1 MEKYNP
7 ENDFLENYL
16 TPSGVNLNK
25 VFTYPL
31 PNIEGLANAG
41 NIIIQGE
48 LEDTYSTN
56 IITKYRSE
64 SLDVNLVEVYKC
76 TQNKKTGNFV
86 RLVGSGSILKNGYP
100 PLLIDAP
107 ILNVDFFTGE
117 STDLQT
123 RMIFN
128 LPLANHTGKKEFFSS
143 FVHKAAQE
151 GVIVEESDTTGNLPS
166 FWGKLLRC
174 KWDGVDLTMMRKL
187 RDHAWKCYEGF
198 IGSVPAEIPFD
209 YQPVQEFLVFEQAER
224 EHYIFKKFGLSV
236 PVEAQGAFFRS
247 MLAAPI
253 KPQTS

>member
-1 MEKYNP
+1 MEKYND
-7 ENDFLENYL
+7 EKDFLENYL
-16 TPSGVNLNK
+16 TPSVENLNK

-64 SLDVNLVEVYKC
+64 SLDVNLIEVYKC

-107 ILNVDFFTGE
+107 ILNLDFLTGK
-117 STDLQT
+117 SADLQS

-128 LPLANHTGKKEFFSS
+128 FPLANDTQQKVFFSS
-143 FVHKAAQE
+143 LVDKAAQE
-151 GVIVEESDTTGNLPS
+151 GITIEQTDTTGHLPS
-166 FWGKLLRC
+166 FWGKMLRC
-174 KWDGVDLTMMRKL
+174 KWDGVDLKMMQKL
-187 RDHAWKCYEGF
+187 RDHAWNCYEGLV
-198 IGSVPAEIPFD
+198 GSEAPVIPFD
-209 YQPVQEFLVFEQAER
+209 YQPVHDFLVFEQAER
-224 EHYIFKKFGLSV
+224 EHYLFKKFGLSV
-236 PVEAQGAFFRS
+236 PVEVQGAFFRS
-247 MLAAPI
+247 MLASPLEQSA
-253 KPQTS
+253 S